1 MPFTTAYIAVIL
13 PLKKYCPHV
22 LSISSLAIGSMAP
35 DFEYFIRMTLYGYY
49 GHTLIGIFIF
59 DIPLGLI
66 LYIRLVVN

>member
-13 PLKKYCPHV
+13 PLKKYCTHV

-35 DFEYFIRMTLYGYY
+35 DFEYFIRMTLYGHY

-66 LYIRLVVN
+66 LYIT